1 MEDKRE
7 VLKEQGEEKAKSF
20 GCAFLET
27 SALNGDNIDKGF
39 ELMVSEIF
47 KKYGSETID
56 DDEFGTMEKGE
67 DINLD
72 KAKDNEKKGCC

>member
-1 MEDKRE
+1 
-7 VLKEQGEEKAKSF
+7 
-20 GCAFLET
+20 
-27 SALNGDNIDKGF
+27 
-39 ELMVSEIF
+39 MVSEIF

-72 KAKDNEKKGCC
+72 KNKKVEKKSCC